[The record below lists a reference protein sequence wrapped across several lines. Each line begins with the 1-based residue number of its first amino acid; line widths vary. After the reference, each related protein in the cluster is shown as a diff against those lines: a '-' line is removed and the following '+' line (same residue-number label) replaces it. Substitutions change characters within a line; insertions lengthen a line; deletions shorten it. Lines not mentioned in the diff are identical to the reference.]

1 MKKEQFIKI
10 FDLSVSS
17 VLFNF
22 VNKELLPNT
31 GISKNHFWRGF
42 NKAVNELAPKNKK
55 LVEIREKLQKS
66 IDSFHL
72 ERKGKKNKILK
83 F

>member
-31 GISKNHFWRGF
+31 GISKNHFLF
-42 NKAVNELAPKNKK
+42 HTLI
-55 LVEIREKLQKS
+55 LVFLRHADIDQKQS
-66 IDSFHL
+66 LNQYLRIQ
-72 ERKGKKNKILK
+72 K
-83 F
+83 